1 MQCEWVTDVTGS
13 SEAVEESL
21 AENSPDSQS
30 HMVCQLLMQC
40 EWVTDVTGSSE
51 AVEESLAENSP
62 DSQSHMPLRANTTTQ
77 VCWHR
82 TTTVG
87 MADMQAMLKVR

>member
-1 MQCEWVTDVTGS
+1 VK
-13 SEAVEESL
+13 
-21 AENSPDSQS
+21 
-30 HMVCQLLMQC
+30 
-40 EWVTDVTGSSE
+40 GSSE

-87 MADMQAMLKVR
+87 MADMQAMLKVAA

>member
-1 MQCEWVTDVTGS
+1 MNVTGS
-13 SEAVEESL
+13 SEAVEECL
-21 AENSPDSQS
+21 
-30 HMVCQLLMQC
+30 
-40 EWVTDVTGSSE
+40 G
-51 AVEESLAENSP
+51 ESSP

-87 MADMQAMLKVR
+87 MADMQAMLKVASVLQCCVYFVDLFKVFLPRGGSVILSMLCIRYAVQSRY